1 MNCFIEIHIDDLEIK
16 TKELPAGTIL
26 VCEHDDNIYIH
37 TCYAENNKKP
47 AWNKL
52 TSKRELLNKFD
63 AMSIA
68 EKANWFLKQN

>member
-16 TKELPAGTIL
+16 TKEFSAGTIL

-37 TCYAENNKKP
+37 TCDVENNKKP
-47 AWNKL
+47 TWNKL
-52 TSKRELLNKFD
+52 ASKRELLNKFD